1 MNQDTLFTNMMKRL
15 NLSSDDPTRSERT
28 IPSAPPAKSVNL
40 NVVPLPGQAP
50 LESEDDVGA
59 ENHAYADN
67 DSITHTVL
75 NNVLKSVELKR
86 QENYTRAA
94 TALEDGLLTS
104 AQGRVSSRRG
114 FTTESRESR
123 GVSIGV
129 QASLIGSP
137 AVIMVDKGVQVSS
150 PLFSRGSQASQTH
163 DWELSP
169 THAYKLQD
177 SGKKTIGETSFMSQR
192 KLQNNERPGTPVT
205 KLPKKLNVSN
215 DKSATNKNINSSH
228 GSHKRS
234 ASARSGNIS
243 GKSRRSRGESADVI
257 TVLDMDEDSD

>member
-1 MNQDTLFTNMMKRL
+1 MMKRL

-28 IPSAPPAKSVNL
+28 APSAPPAKSVNL

-75 NNVLKSVELKR
+75 NNVLKSAELKR
-86 QENYTRAA
+86 QEETYTRAA
-94 TALEDGLLTS
+94 TALEEGLLTS
-104 AQGRVSSRRG
+104 AQGRVCSRRG
-114 FTTESRESR
+114 FTTESREAR

-137 AVIMVDKGVQVSS
+137 AVTMVDKGVQVSS
-150 PLFSRGSQASQTH
+150 PLLSWGSQASQTH
-163 DWELSP
+163 DRELSP

-177 SGKKTIGETSFMSQR
+177 SGKKTVGETSFMSQR

-205 KLPKKLNVSN
+205 KLPKKLNVSG

-234 ASARSGNIS
+234 ASARSGNVS
-243 GKSRRSRGESADVI
+243 GRSRRSRGEIADVM